1 MAPLFGA
8 FGVVASIWSDGVAP
22 RLTLP
27 MSMLLQLLL
36 MLLLLMLLLP
46 RRRRSDAA
54 AEQPQPQTSRLV
66 NDDRDSNSWHHEKP

>member
-8 FGVVASIWSDGVAP
+8 FDVVASIWSDGVAP
-22 RLTLP
+22 RWTQP
-27 MSMLLQLLL
+27 RSMLLQ
-36 MLLLLMLLLP
+36 LLLMLLLP